1 MFGCEIQR
9 LQLIKST
16 RGTDELNS
24 IVSVYKILFSSKPQG
39 AVNTTLFAR
48 PRKSMKDFFLTSSAL
63 QNFIESTSRV
73 FVSNQPFASLSLC
86 VARTPLCVVFR
97 SAREFLIRNLCG
109 AAIKREK
116 REKTKR
122 CRASEAQVGMRY
134 AAGRTLTHT
143 QALLGRRSLS
153 RSPCADAIS
162 HHFLPVHPPRRVSHR
177 AQIKCGD
184 GSGRCIRACL
194 NCNGWD
200 NVMRC
205 ALFSSTDRPDAASS
219 ALFQRSYY
227 IFYERVSEWRR
238 ETPRDLSAITYIE
251 MLHFLCRGRN

>member
-1 MFGCEIQR
+1 
-9 LQLIKST
+9 
-16 RGTDELNS
+16 
-24 IVSVYKILFSSKPQG
+24 
-39 AVNTTLFAR
+39 
-48 PRKSMKDFFLTSSAL
+48 MKDFFLTSSAL

-116 REKTKR
+116 REDEKVQSKR
-122 CRASEAQVGMRY
+122 GASWNAICSRPD
-134 AAGRTLTHT
+134 THTHT

-162 HHFLPVHPPRRVSHR
+162 QHFLPVHPPRRVSHR

-238 ETPRDLSAITYIE
+238 ETPRDLSAMYYNI
-251 MLHFLCRGRN
+251 